1 MQGCIVQVLPC
12 KAERYGT
19 QMGDRSDA
27 YADDSS
33 AEQPGL
39 NFFFLVLV
47 IVFLVLKS
55 RGARP
60 PEGGAARECNR
71 SVRLTVPVSSRPRFH
86 RVGRSRTWRSRFC
99 LDP

>member
-1 MQGCIVQVLPC
+1 VQVSPC

-39 NFFFLVLV
+39 DFFIFFLSLGFVYCV
-47 IVFLVLKS
+47 SCSKVS
-55 RGARP
+55 RSSTS
-60 PEGGAARECNR
+60 GGGGCCHEWHTKFRRAHN
-71 SVRLTVPVSSRPRFH
+71 
-86 RVGRSRTWRSRFC
+86 
-99 LDP
+99 

>member
-1 MQGCIVQVLPC
+1 MQGCIVRSITLRSGKVWHTEL
-12 KAERYGT
+12 
-19 QMGDRSDA
+19 GDRSDA

-39 NFFFLVLV
+39 DFFFLLVLF

-60 PEGGAARECNR
+60 PEGGA
-71 SVRLTVPVSSRPRFH
+71 TVMNDTHTKFH
-86 RVGRSRTWRSRFC
+86 N
-99 LDP
+99 